1 MVWGFCLRLRL
12 ERIKAKGCSSRSLLM
27 KVQSSGYNVGLAQ
40 GCSEKGVSFEMK
52 VQGLLSKMLAL
63 VAQNLG
69 MGFGF

>member
-1 MVWGFCLRLRL
+1 
-12 ERIKAKGCSSRSLLM
+12 M
-27 KVQSSGYNVGLAQ
+27 KVQSSCYYVGFWLRVALR
-40 GCSEKGVSFEMK
+40 KGVSFEMK

>member
-1 MVWGFCLRLRL
+1 MGL
-12 ERIKAKGCSSRSLLM
+12 EFKVTVDERPEFWLLCRI
-27 KVQSSGYNVGLAQ
+27 LAQ

-52 VQGLLSKMLAL
+52 VQGLLSKMLAF